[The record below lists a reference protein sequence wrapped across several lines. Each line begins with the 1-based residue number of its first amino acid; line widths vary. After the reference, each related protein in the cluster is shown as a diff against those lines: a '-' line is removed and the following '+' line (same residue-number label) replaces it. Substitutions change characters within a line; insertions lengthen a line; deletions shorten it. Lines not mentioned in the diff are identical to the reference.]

1 MSTPFDI
8 TICGVMELGRIDRSE
23 ITHAITIW
31 HPDAATG
38 EHIQLVREAF
48 AEAAVHSTVF
58 DDVEHAHADYKPAT
72 PDHIRE
78 VLDFGA
84 DLTDDHHLLIHCMAG
99 ISRSTACAISI
110 LTDHLGKGSER
121 KAAEIVREL
130 RPQARP
136 NRLVL
141 SHADTLLKRGGALLG
156 ACDDVFSE
164 PLDPA
169 AVNKGWD
176 DLGDDAKWK

>member
-8 TICGVMELGRIDRSE
+8 TICGVMELGRIDRTN

-48 AEAAVHSTVF
+48 ADAAVHSTVF
-58 DDVEHAHADYKPAT
+58 DDVEHAHGDYRPAT
-72 PDHIRE
+72 PEHIRE
-78 VLDFGA
+78 VLDFGSG
-84 DLTDDHHLLIHCMAG
+84 LSGGHHLLVHCMAG

-110 LTDHLGKGSER
+110 ITDHLGPGSER
-121 KAAEIVREL
+121 KAAEFVRKQ
-130 RPQARP
+130 RPIARP

-141 SHADTLLKRGGALLG
+141 SHADTLLGRNGALLG
-156 ACDDVFSE
+156 ACDEVFSE
-164 PLDPA
+164 PLDPS
-169 AVNKGWD
+169 AVNKGWED
-176 DLGDDAKWK
+176 IEDGEWK

>member
-1 MSTPFDI
+1 MSVPFDI

-58 DDVEHAHADYKPAT
+58 DDVEHDHADYEPAT
-72 PDHIRE
+72 PEHIRG
-78 VLDFGA
+78 VLDFGSE
-84 DLTDDHHLLIHCMAG
+84 LTDDHHLLIHC
-99 ISRSTACAISI
+99 
-110 LTDHLGKGSER
+110 KGSER
-121 KAAEIVREL
+121 KAAEIVRKL

-141 SHADTLLKRGGALLG
+141 SHADTLLKRGGALVG

-176 DLGDDAKWK
+176 DLEDDAK